1 MGKNLPSRLSPSIN
15 LPKNRGTVDTAA
27 DTVADMVDVA
37 MVAPSPMKPKSWK
50 DKSRGTVDTAADTV
64 VDMAVAAMVA
74 PSLMRPKS
82 WKDKSRGTADTVDTE
97 VGTVDA
103 AMVVPLPS
111 KYLDKLNLLNDSLR
125 QCILITYVISSF
137 RH

>member
-1 MGKNLPSRLSPSIN
+1 MKNLPSRLSPSIN

-37 MVAPSPMKPKSWK
+37 MVAPSPMK
-50 DKSRGTVDTAADTV
+50 
-64 VDMAVAAMVA
+64 
-74 PSLMRPKS
+74 PKS